1 MSESPACEPGQ
12 VINMHEAKTRLSQ
25 LGEMAWRGE
34 RVIISRAGKPYL
46 ELVPYRERKARKP
59 GRYKDEVHLP
69 DTAFG
74 DSADGTDNDIIEMFE
89 GDE

>member
-1 MSESPACEPGQ
+1 MPESSASKPGQ

-46 ELVPYRERKARKP
+46 KLVPYRERRTRKP
-59 GRYKDEVHLP
+59 GRYKDEVNQS

-74 DSADGTDNDIIEMFE
+74 DSADGTDDDIVELFE
-89 GDE
+89 GGK